1 MKDLSDL
8 PLFSGVP
15 AVEPPPVKARRRKR
29 RTLMAELVPA
39 YVEPPAPPAAGN
51 AVLLPFP
58 PSRDTRLITDLA
70 QAFIAL
76 RVRHGRQCRVM
87 LLDRRFRP
95 IATKLRKMGVVAV
108 EIEAEL
114 ARLEKA
120 VATVVWIHDGRPACD
135 TGGGSAA

>member
-1 MKDLSDL
+1 MTDLSDL
-8 PLFSGVP
+8 PLFSGIP
-15 AVEPPPVKARRRKR
+15 AAERPPKKARRRER
-29 RTLMAELVPA
+29 RTLVAELVPA
-39 YVEPPAPPAAGN
+39 YVEPPEPIAAGS

-58 PSRDTRLITDLA
+58 PSRDTKLIADLA

-76 RVRHGRQCRVM
+76 RDRHGRQCRVM

-95 IATKLRKMGVVAV
+95 IATKLRRMGVQAT
-108 EIEAEL
+108 EIEAEM

-120 VATVVWIHDGRPACD
+120 VAFKVWIHDGRPACD